1 MAEIVTTRGEADQF
15 GDLAVRLDATLG
27 PIAALLLRRLP
38 RLKALFL
45 FRCAATA
52 KLIVIENYDR
62 ATPLLLPLMLL
73 RRSCRVVLLDFMR
86 APPRGRVKRRIWPHY
101 NRCFLSPV
109 MRRTVAAAH
118 VLSEPERQ
126 RYAALYG
133 LPVDRIFFIPFPLFR
148 AHIPPVAHI
157 ERVEGVVA
165 SGRALCDWDLVFA
178 AARGPS
184 WPLTVICSDDDLV
197 HVDRL
202 NADQRATRYCELA
215 ADRHDRLVAGADVY
229 VLAVQEAATS
239 AGHVR
244 LRTAIENLSPVVAT
258 DVQGLTG
265 YIRAETA
272 RVVPAGDPNAL
283 RDAVE
288 NLLASPED
296 RAILA
301 RRAFDWAARER
312 NWEQYLAK
320 MREVFATLLRE
331 RHGLQEDR
339 VRRQGKP
346 LTGPSTDGPPK
357 DDSIKP

>member
-1 MAEIVTTRGEADQF
+1 MVEIVTTRGEADQF
-15 GDLAVRLDATLG
+15 GDLVVRFDATLG
-27 PIAALLLRRLP
+27 PIGARLVRRLP
-38 RLKALFL
+38 RLKAFFL

-52 KLIVIENYDR
+52 KLIVIDNYDR

-73 RRSCRVVLLDFMR
+73 RRRCRVVLLDFMR
-86 APPRGRVKRRIWPHY
+86 APPRGRVKRRIWPYY
-101 NRCFLSPV
+101 NRYFLSPV
-109 MRRTVAAAH
+109 MRRTVVAAH
-118 VLSEPERQ
+118 VLSEPERH
-126 RYAALYG
+126 RYAALYR
-133 LPVDRIFFIPFPLFR
+133 LPLDRLFFIPFPLFR
-148 AHIPPVAHI
+148 AHIPPVADP

-165 SGRALCDWDLVFA
+165 SGRALCDWDGIFA
-178 AARGPS
+178 AAKGTT
-184 WPLTVICSDDDLV
+184 WPLTVICSKDDV
-197 HVDRL
+197 AHVDRL
-202 NADQRATRYCELA
+202 NADQRATRYSELA
-215 ADRHDRLVAGADVY
+215 VERHDRLVAGADVY

-272 RVVPAGDPNAL
+272 RVVPSGDPSAL

-288 NLLASPED
+288 DLLASPED

-312 NWEQYLAK
+312 NWDQYLAT

-331 RHGLQEDR
+331 RQ
-339 VRRQGKP
+339 
-346 LTGPSTDGPPK
+346 T
-357 DDSIKP
+357 